1 MAGESPLSMMR
12 QPGQRLRKV
21 PAAAG
26 RRRRPLWPAVAL
38 AVVAVALLA
47 VGWTWLWYY
56 AAQVAD
62 RTLAGWVE
70 REAAA
75 GRVYSCATQT
85 IGGFP
90 FRIEA
95 RCDDAG
101 AALNSNQPPY
111 AFKAKNITVVT
122 EVYRP
127 TRLVGDITGPL
138 RVAEKGQPPSFIAD
152 WTRAR
157 VSVRGLPPY
166 PDSISVT
173 LNHPR
178 LDEAGGNGDTKALL
192 FQADR
197 ADLEARMIGGSAR
210 ANPVIEAVLHL
221 AAAAAPTLHA
231 LAAEPTRVDIDAVLS
246 GFKNL
251 EPKPWTERFRE
262 MQAADGGIDI
272 KFLRIEQANAVI
284 VGKGKL
290 TLNPQGRLDGMINVA
305 VAGLENIV
313 PQLGID
319 RVVAHGV
326 NRLTG
331 AAGKSAQ
338 GANALDR
345 LAPGLSGALRDSV
358 NASVVD
364 NLKKMGKP
372 AEIDNK
378 PATILPLRFADGSV
392 YLGILLIGEVPP
404 LF

>member
-1 MAGESPLSMMR
+1 MMQ
-12 QPGQRLRKV
+12 QPGQRLRRL
-21 PAAAG
+21 PAASG
-26 RRRRPLWPAVAL
+26 RRRRRRLWPAVAL
-38 AVVAVALLA
+38 AAVGIVVLA

-95 RCDDAG
+95 RCDAG

-111 AFKAKNITVVT
+111 AFKAKSITVVSA
-122 EVYRP
+122 VYHP
-127 TRLVGDITGPL
+127 TLLIGDVTGPL
-138 RVAEKGQPPSFIAD
+138 TVAEKGQPPSFLAD
-152 WTRAR
+152 WSRAR

-166 PDSISVT
+166 PDSIAVT
-173 LNHPR
+173 LEHPR
-178 LDEAGGNGDTKALL
+178 LDDTGGNGAAKTTL
-192 FQADR
+192 FQADH
-197 ADLEARMIGGSAR
+197 ADLEGRVIGGSAR
-210 ANPVIEAVLHL
+210 AAPVIEAILHL
-221 AAAAAPTLHA
+221 TAASAPTLHA
-231 LAAEPTRVDIDAVLS
+231 LTAEPTQVELDAVLR
-246 GFKNL
+246 GFKDL
-251 EPKPWTERFRE
+251 APKPWAERFRE
-262 MQAADGGIDI
+262 MEAADGGIEI
-272 KFLRIEQANAVI
+272 KFLRIGQADAVL

-290 TLNPQGRLDGMINVA
+290 SLNPQGRLNGMINVA
-305 VAGLENIV
+305 VVGLEHIV

-319 RVVAHGV
+319 RLVGRGV

-331 AAGKSAQ
+331 AAGTSAQ
-338 GANALDR
+338 GPNALDR
-345 LAPGLSGALRDSV
+345 VAPGLSGALRDSV
-358 NASVVD
+358 NASVVE

-372 AEIDNK
+372 TEIDGK